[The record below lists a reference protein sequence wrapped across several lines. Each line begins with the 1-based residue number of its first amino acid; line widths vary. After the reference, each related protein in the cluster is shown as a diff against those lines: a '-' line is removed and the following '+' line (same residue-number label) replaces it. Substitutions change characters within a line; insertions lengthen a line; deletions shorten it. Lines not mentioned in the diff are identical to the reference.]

1 MRANS
6 GRLRPRRVAVVTD
19 STAYLPTG
27 PAAAAGVTVVPL
39 QLDGSVFG
47 AEGVDVA
54 PADIAAALLERG
66 RVTTSRPAP
75 AALSEAYAACS
86 DAGATA
92 VVSVHLSGSLSG
104 TVAAARVAA
113 EEAPLP
119 VRVIDSRSTAMGLGF
134 AVLAAAAA
142 ADAGADAG
150 ADVEEVAATAERVAA
165 GTRTMFYLDTLEHLR
180 RGGRIGAARALL
192 GTALSVKP
200 ILHVADGLIVPLERV
215 RTPSRGVARLAALAA
230 AAASDGDGGSASV
243 DIAVHH
249 LAAPERAEKLV
260 GLLRSGPIRI
270 RECYVCEIGAVI
282 GAHVGPG
289 VVGVVVSPVESTF
302 SGSAS

>member
-1 MRANS
+1 
-6 GRLRPRRVAVVTD
+6 
-19 STAYLPTG
+19 
-27 PAAAAGVTVVPL
+27 VVPL

-86 DAGATA
+86 DAGAAA

-230 AAASDGDGGSASV
+230 AAAGDGDGDGGSASV

-302 SGSAS
+302 SGSVS